1 MSARSHSIDP
11 GVTSHRAS
19 PTTTRHSH
27 ARRRD
32 GRRRRHL
39 GFFRR
44 DLGFSAFPPAGSS
57 RVRALRPRSAPR
69 RRTERR
75 EHITRRRRAPLVPTG
90 RAYIPAGRHSS
101 PPAEGFFTLLLA
113 TKNRKPFA
121 PIEPKTHH
129 IHPPNTHSKQQTDV
143 SPQVRETPNGSPWI
157 PPQEALPTRQG

>member
-1 MSARSHSIDP
+1 VSARSHSIDP

-19 PTTTRHSH
+19 PTTTRHSR

-32 GRRRRHL
+32 GRRRDAIS

-90 RAYIPAGRHSS
+90 RAFIPAGRHSS
-101 PPAEGFFTLLLA
+101 PPAEGFFTLLA
-113 TKNRKPFA
+113 TKKKTLLNR
-121 PIEPKTHH
+121 TQ
-129 IHPPNTHSKQQTDV
+129 N
-143 SPQVRETPNGSPWI
+143 
-157 PPQEALPTRQG
+157 